1 MTSAPAAVTYYYA
14 TAYGVAKA
22 ASGLAAG
29 DSWIVCNGKCMD
41 DFWGVARFLEK
52 PPSTC
57 CDRYVYI
64 YICANLLLDRGF
76 MGRCL
81 MPEGNYYSSMA
92 PTGVVS

>member
-29 DSWIVCNGKCMD
+29 DNWMVCNGKSMD
-41 DFWGVARFLEK
+41 DLGVARFLEK
-52 PPSTC
+52 PPPTY
-57 CDRYVYI
+57 CDIYI
-64 YICANLLLDRGF
+64 YIYANLLLDRGF

-81 MPEGNYYSSMA
+81 MPEGIDI
-92 PTGVVS
+92 V